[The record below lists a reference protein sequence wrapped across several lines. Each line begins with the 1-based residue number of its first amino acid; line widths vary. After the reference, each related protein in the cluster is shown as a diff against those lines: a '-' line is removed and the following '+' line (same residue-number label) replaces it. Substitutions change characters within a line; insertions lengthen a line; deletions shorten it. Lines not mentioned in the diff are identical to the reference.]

1 MARIEGYVSKKNVRR
16 WLVNYQALA
25 NGDQLPLE
33 PGASVN
39 SGPKAYDGI
48 SGGKLNKIM
57 LDQALADLQRE
68 LPFSWRCCL
77 YRWIKPVK
85 RREALQLLGVGSAVY
100 TRGCDEAVGFVYD
113 HVNGYLVPYKRLLAA
128 INRKR

>member
-25 NGDQLPLE
+25 NGDQIDD
-33 PGASVN
+33 GQVVIVN
-39 SGPKAYDGI
+39 SGPKAYDGV

-57 LDQALADLQRE
+57 LDKALADMRRA

-77 YRWIKPVK
+77 YRWIKPIM
-85 RREALQLLGVGSAVY
+85 RREALQLLGVSSEVY
-100 TRGCDEAVGFVYD
+100 TRGCNEAVDYVYK
-113 HVNGYLVPYKRLLAA
+113 HVNGELIPYKRLMEA
-128 INRKR
+128 INGKR